1 MSSTR
6 TLRQRRSQETREL
19 ILDAAYRVFANRGY
33 GQSSVDAV
41 IAEAGLSKGAFYHHF
56 TSKDELFKA
65 LIQDRQRKCIDQMTD
80 AVIPASSRR
89 DAIERLVGVG
99 LQSNEAD
106 PDWVRIY
113 FEFCMQAMRE
123 EFARNIVSASLRE
136 CRGIVAQMLKRGQE
150 SGSVRADLD
159 LAAAALLLIGLFDGI
174 ALHTTIDQDAAHA
187 PAIAGTTADLI
198 DKFIQ

>member
-1 MSSTR
+1 MASTQ

-56 TSKDELFKA
+56 TSKEEVFKS
-65 LIQDRQRKCIDQMTD
+65 LLQDRQRRCIDQMAG
-80 AVIPASSRR
+80 AVAPASSRR
-89 DAIERLVGVG
+89 DAIERLVSVG
-99 LQSNEAD
+99 LQFNEAD

-123 EFARNIVSASLRE
+123 EFARDIVSASLRE
-136 CRGIVAQMLKRGQE
+136 CRGVVEEMLKHGQE
-150 SGSVRADLD
+150 SGGVRADLD
-159 LAAAALLLIGLFDGI
+159 VAAAALLLIGLFDGI
-174 ALHTTIDQDAAHA
+174 ALQTTIDPDAANA
-187 PAIAGTTADLI
+187 AGLAETTADFI
-198 DKFIQ
+198 DRFIQ